1 MNNQKGF
8 VNILVLIAA
17 LIIVGIS
24 GYYAISQKES
34 QPPVS
39 QTQVDK
45 DSTQRNVL
53 PKTQKNE
60 VKKPSTVS
68 PKKEKVVT
76 PSKQAKPVQTKTLA
90 PTPEPS
96 PVALKIPE
104 STPIKI
110 SSCGTIGAAGNYFIS
125 GDLSN
130 TKSEPCIK
138 IQNTS
143 NVILDCQNHTITGKN
158 ENYDIYVKGTSN
170 FKIKNCKLVSSINV
184 SADIS
189 SQHVL
194 RIENSKLGEVD
205 NSSIDGNFASISGS
219 SFITIKKSAFTG
231 QLSVYK
237 SNNVIIKDSR
247 FSNGMDPI
255 TLQEGNNNSVI
266 SSLIDGKSDGV
277 FRGFNG
283 SIGADDGIVI
293 KDESGDII
301 QGNTLQNFFD
311 CAIENIGKMFDAK
324 IVGNKASN
332 AGVCFLGGWYWSSVK
347 GIVVKDNTVSDT
359 PTLFYFFRQ
368 YSLKPNEKYVYF
380 QNNIF
385 ENNKMSNPKLNTS
398 FSMASKMVF
407 NGTFVPMQ
415 KYLLGNNILRNN
427 DFSKFNG
434 PLRVA
439 PANVITD
446 GGGNICSGAEEDVRG
461 GGDALPFK
469 CN

>member
-1 MNNQKGF
+1 MDNQKGF
-8 VNILVLIAA
+8 ANILVLIVA
-17 LIIVGIS
+17 LIIIGIS

-34 QPPVS
+34 GLPIS

-45 DSTQRNVL
+45 SFNQKHIL
-53 PKTQKNE
+53 PKTQKNK
-60 VKKPSTVS
+60 VNKPSAVS
-68 PKKEKVVT
+68 PKKQKIAA
-76 PSKQAKPVQTKTLA
+76 PSEQAKPVQTKTLE
-90 PTPEPS
+90 PTPEPI
-96 PVALKIPE
+96 PVTLKIPE

-110 SSCGTIGAAGNYFIS
+110 TSCRTIGVAGNYFIS
-125 GDLSN
+125 GDLLN
-130 TKSEPCIK
+130 TKAEPCIK
-138 IQNTS
+138 IQNAN
-143 NVILDCQNHTITGKN
+143 NVILDCRNRVITGKN
-158 ENYDIYVKGTSN
+158 ENHDIYVKGTSN

-184 SADIS
+184 SADVS
-189 SQHVL
+189 SQHVF
-194 RIENSKLGEVD
+194 RIENSKLGEID

-293 KDESGDII
+293 KDESGDVI
-301 QGNTLQNFFD
+301 QGNTLRNFFD
-311 CAIENIGKMFDAK
+311 CAIENIGGMFDAK

-380 QNNIF
+380 QNNTF
-385 ENNKMSNPKLNTS
+385 ENNKMSNPKLNTN
-398 FSMASKMVF
+398 FSLAAKMVF

-427 DFSKFNG
+427 DFTKVLG
-434 PLRVA
+434 PIHIA
-439 PANVITD
+439 PANLIKD

-461 GGDALPFK
+461 GGDPLAFN